1 MRRGRDW
8 PWINAWADTLDG
20 MEILENVPLA
30 PYTTFKIGGPARWFA
45 EAASEADIL
54 EAVSFARERGLPIF
68 VLGGGSNLLVSDSG
82 FGGLVLRIALRGIRE
97 HFDDDTL
104 VLQAEAGEDWD
115 TMVSHAVSLDC
126 AGIECLAGIPG
137 TVGGTPVQNVGAYGQ
152 EVSDSIVVVRALN
165 LQSTRFVE
173 MTAAE
178 CEFAYRQS
186 IFNTSAKGQFIVTR
200 VDYALVAGGPPTLNY
215 ADLQRRFRGESEA
228 PSLAEVADAVRTIRR
243 SKGMFLV
250 EGDPD
255 CASAGSFFKN
265 PVVDQAMLAKIEA
278 AVPTGTKVPQYPAPD
293 GKVKLAAAWLVE
305 QAGFTKGYG
314 DGRAG
319 ISSRHTLALVNRG
332 GATAAEVFA
341 LSEEIVTRVEKKFGI
356 WLRQE
361 PVLVH

>member
-1 MRRGRDW
+1 
-8 PWINAWADTLDG
+8 
-20 MEILENVPLA
+20 MEFLENVLLA

-45 EAASEADIL
+45 EAASEANIL
-54 EAVSFARERGLPIF
+54 EAVSFARERSLPLF

-115 TMVSHAVSLDC
+115 KLVSHAVSLDC

-152 EVSDSIVVVRALN
+152 EVSETIVAVRALD
-165 LQSTRFVE
+165 LGSEKFVE
-173 MTAAE
+173 MSGAE
-178 CEFAYRQS
+178 CGFAYRRS

-200 VDYALVAGGPPTLNY
+200 VDYALTAGGPPTLTY
-215 ADLQRRFRGESEA
+215 ADLQRHFQGASEL
-228 PSLAEVADAVRTIRR
+228 PSLAQIAEAVRAIRR

-250 EGDPD
+250 DGDPD

-265 PVVDQAMLAKIEA
+265 PVVDVAALARIEA
-278 AVPTGTKVPQYPAPD
+278 AVPAGTKIPQYPAPD

-305 QAGFTKGYG
+305 QSGFSKGYG
-314 DGRAG
+314 NGHAG

-332 GATAAEVFA
+332 GATAADVLA
-341 LSEEIVTRVEKKFGI
+341 LSEEIAARVEEKFGVG
-356 WLRQE
+356 LERE
-361 PVLVH
+361 PVLVQ